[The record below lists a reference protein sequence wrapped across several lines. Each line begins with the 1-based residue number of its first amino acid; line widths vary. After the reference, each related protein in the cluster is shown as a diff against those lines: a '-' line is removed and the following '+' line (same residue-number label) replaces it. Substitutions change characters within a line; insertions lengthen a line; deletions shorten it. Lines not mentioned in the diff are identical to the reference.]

1 MPNPLTKSI
10 RLMRTINSRLI
21 AISDGQDEMF
31 RRLDGLEGCIG
42 AIEGCIGAIEGRI
55 GAIEGRIGAIEGRI
69 GAIEGR
75 IDDLS
80 HAIEVRHVD
89 VWKLV
94 EERHS
99 EMWKLITDL
108 NNSLPMT
115 VAMSTTESFR
125 QLTETIRSDIADTRQ
140 EIVGVLSKVVSRNE

>member
-1 MPNPLTKSI
+1 MPNPLTKPV
-10 RLMRTINSRLI
+10 RLMRTISSRVI
-21 AISDGQDEMF
+21 SISDGQDELF
-31 RRLDGLEGCIG
+31 RRLDGL
-42 AIEGCIGAIEGRI
+42 
-55 GAIEGRIGAIEGRI
+55 EGRI

-80 HAIEVRHVD
+80 NSIQIRHVD

-99 EMWKLITDL
+99 EMWKLITDV

-115 VAMSTTESFR
+115 VAMSTSESSKK
-125 QLTETIRSDIADTRQ
+125 LSDAIRSDIADTRQ
-140 EIVGVLSKVVSRNE
+140 EIVGVLSKVVAKNE

>member
-1 MPNPLTKSI
+1 MPNPLTKPVRFLRNIS
-10 RLMRTINSRLI
+10 SRVI
-21 AISDGQDEMF
+21 AISDGQNELF
-31 RRLDGLEGCIG
+31 RRLDGL
-42 AIEGCIGAIEGRI
+42 
-55 GAIEGRIGAIEGRI
+55 EGRIGAIEGRI

-94 EERHS
+94 EERHG
-99 EMWKLITDL
+99 EMWKLISDI

-115 VAMSTTESFR
+115 VAMSTTESLR
-125 QLTETIRSDIADTRQ
+125 QQTETIRSDIADTRQ
-140 EIVGVLSKVVSRNE
+140 EIAGAIRKVVSRNE

>member
-1 MPNPLTKSI
+1 MLNPLTKSI
-10 RLMRTINSRLI
+10 RLMRTISSRVI
-21 AISDGQDEMF
+21 AISDGQDELF
-31 RRLDGLEGCIG
+31 RRLDGL
-42 AIEGCIGAIEGRI
+42 
-55 GAIEGRIGAIEGRI
+55 EGRIGAIEGRI

-80 HAIEVRHVD
+80 NSIQIRHVD

-99 EMWKLITDL
+99 EMWKLITDV

-115 VAMSTTESFR
+115 VAMSTSESSKK
-125 QLTETIRSDIADTRQ
+125 LSDAIRSDIADTRQ
-140 EIVGVLSKVVSRNE
+140 EIVGVLSKVVAKNE

>member
-1 MPNPLTKSI
+1 MPNPLTKPVRFLRNIS
-10 RLMRTINSRLI
+10 SRVI
-21 AISDGQDEMF
+21 AISDGQNELF
-31 RRLDGLEGCIG
+31 RRLDGL
-42 AIEGCIGAIEGRI
+42 
-55 GAIEGRIGAIEGRI
+55 EGRI

-94 EERHS
+94 EERHG
-99 EMWKLITDL
+99 EMWKLISDI

-115 VAMSTTESFR
+115 VAMSTTESLR
-125 QLTETIRSDIADTRQ
+125 QQTETIRSDIADTRQ
-140 EIVGVLSKVVSRNE
+140 EIAGAIRKVVSRNE

>member
-1 MPNPLTKSI
+1 MSNPLTKPVRFLRNISN
-10 RLMRTINSRLI
+10 RVI
-21 AISDGQDEMF
+21 AISDGQNELF
-31 RRLDGLEGCIG
+31 RRLDGL
-42 AIEGCIGAIEGRI
+42 
-55 GAIEGRIGAIEGRI
+55 EGRI

-94 EERHS
+94 EERHGDMWKLVEERHG
-99 EMWKLITDL
+99 EMWKLISDI

-115 VAMSTTESFR
+115 VAMSTTESLR
-125 QLTETIRSDIADTRQ
+125 QQTETIRSDIADTRQ
-140 EIVGVLSKVVSRNE
+140 EIAGAISKVVSRNE

>member
-1 MPNPLTKSI
+1 MLNPLTKSI
-10 RLMRTINSRLI
+10 RLMRTISSRVI
-21 AISDGQDEMF
+21 AISDGQDELF
-31 RRLDGLEGCIG
+31 RRLDGL
-42 AIEGCIGAIEGRI
+42 EGRI

-80 HAIEVRHVD
+80 NSIQIRHVD

-99 EMWKLITDL
+99 EMWKLITDV

-115 VAMSTTESFR
+115 VAMSTSESSKK
-125 QLTETIRSDIADTRQ
+125 LSDAIRSDIADTRQ
-140 EIVGVLSKVVSRNE
+140 EIVGVLSKVVAKNE

>member
-10 RLMRTINSRLI
+10 RLMRTISSRVI

-31 RRLDGLEGCIG
+31 RRLDGLEG
-42 AIEGCIGAIEGRI
+42 
-55 GAIEGRIGAIEGRI
+55 RI

-80 HAIEVRHVD
+80 HAIEVRHVDVWKLVEVRHVD

-115 VAMSTTESFR
+115 VAMSTTESLR
-125 QLTETIRSDIADTRQ
+125 QQTETIRSDIADTRQ
-140 EIVGVLSKVVSRNE
+140 EIAGAISKVVFRNE

>member
-1 MPNPLTKSI
+1 MLNPLTKSI
-10 RLMRTINSRLI
+10 RLMQTISSRVI
-21 AISDGQDEMF
+21 AISDGQDELF
-31 RRLDGLEGCIG
+31 RRLDGL
-42 AIEGCIGAIEGRI
+42 
-55 GAIEGRIGAIEGRI
+55 EGRI

-80 HAIEVRHVD
+80 NSIQIRHVD

-99 EMWKLITDL
+99 EMWKLITDV

-115 VAMSTTESFR
+115 VAMSTSESSKK
-125 QLTETIRSDIADTRQ
+125 LSDAIRSDIADTRQ
-140 EIVGVLSKVVSRNE
+140 EIVGVLSKVVAKNE

>member
-1 MPNPLTKSI
+1 MIS
-10 RLMRTINSRLI
+10 
-21 AISDGQDEMF
+21 ISDGQDELF
-31 RRLDGLEGCIG
+31 RRLDGL
-42 AIEGCIGAIEGRI
+42 
-55 GAIEGRIGAIEGRI
+55 EGRI

-80 HAIEVRHVD
+80 NSIQIRHVD

-99 EMWKLITDL
+99 EMWKLITDV

-115 VAMSTTESFR
+115 VAMSTSESSKK
-125 QLTETIRSDIADTRQ
+125 LSDAIRSDIADTRQ
-140 EIVGVLSKVVSRNE
+140 EIVGVLSKVVAKNE